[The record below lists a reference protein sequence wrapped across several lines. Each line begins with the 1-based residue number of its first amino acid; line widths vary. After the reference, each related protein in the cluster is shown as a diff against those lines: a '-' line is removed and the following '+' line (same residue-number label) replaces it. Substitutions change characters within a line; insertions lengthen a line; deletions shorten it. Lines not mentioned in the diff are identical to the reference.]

1 MLNAGNSLGM
11 WGSYNQTG
19 GHHQAQYMQG
29 SGEGY
34 EDHQQQQHHQGLS
47 YHYHHHHNNINPPP
61 HYFDNNNC
69 PNPGPTSAEYDH
81 QLQATNQWGYPAAP
95 EEKIRALPTPP
106 PLDSDLHHMLKLEI

>member
-1 MLNAGNSLGM
+1 M

-19 GHHQAQYMQG
+19 GHHQAQYMQV

-34 EDHQQQQHHQGLS
+34 EDQQQHHQALS
-47 YHYHHHHNNINPPP
+47 YHYHHHHGHNSNITPS

-81 QLQATNQWGYPAAP
+81 HMEAPNQWGYGP
-95 EEKIRALPTPP
+95 EEKIRVLPPPP
-106 PLDSDLHHMLKLEI
+106 PLDSDLHHILKLEI